1 MSGFVNFSIGNL
13 ENVFPF
19 YFELDRDLKI
29 LSSGP
34 SLKKVIVDIDGEHF
48 SDVFTFIHPRISIQY
63 EFDSIL
69 AHQNVMVILQSN
81 NTPLVLKFRGQFLFL
96 ERSDSI
102 FYFGSPWITD
112 VEDLGLIGL
121 SIPDFAIHDTITDNL
136 QLLKSKEIVNDDMK
150 RIADELIEQR
160 NALIEKNNE
169 VVELAKFPNQNPLP
183 ILRISFDGHLLYAN
197 EVAKEKFDVSEFLEF
212 VRDSNFYG
220 VQVAGNV
227 KPSEAQIKLNDRLY
241 QVSIV
246 PFQNSFY
253 YNLYFKDVT
262 EQEMYQKEL
271 LRTNSRLETLISSM
285 QSAMVAEDSDRKI
298 ILVNQKFCDLFEIP
312 ALPNLLKGLDC
323 TDAAESAKHLFAN
336 EEGFVSGIDRIL
348 GERKAV
354 YGDQLLLKTGRIL
367 ERDYIPIYEGGSYAG
382 HIWKYQDITELLGN
396 KESLKRVEDKYRK
409 IIEDLEFGLIEVDL
423 DQRITKVYPAFC
435 DLTGYTEAELLGM
448 DAPQLLAF
456 PDDVELTNQ
465 QNRNRTEGES
475 GVYETRLRTK
485 EGGIKW
491 VIISGAPIY
500 DWKNE
505 VIGSIGIHLDITE
518 RKKLEQ
524 ELRHATLE
532 AKASVKAK
540 EMFLANMSHEI
551 RTPLNVIIGMS
562 DILDTSY
569 LDAEQSAHVRAIL
582 FSAQNLLSIVNDIL
596 DFSKIDS
603 GHFELDNYTV
613 SIENLVNELKFVFQ
627 PLAEK
632 KGLTLCFNLDDNAFK
647 NLRTDGNKLKQVIM
661 NVLNN
666 AIKFTETGEVSVC
679 VDLIRDEPLM
689 QRIRFSVIDT
699 GVGIPNDQKESIFH
713 SFIQADPSV
722 SRRFGGTGLGLSISQ
737 KIIESMGSKIE
748 LKDNPVHVGS
758 IFSFELDLEKSTD
771 DIEIVNNRQ
780 VFPVFD
786 EDLLILVAEDNP
798 MNQLLVQ
805 TILKKEGIPFDM
817 VTNGLEVLSQIS
829 QRNYSIVL
837 MDIQMP
843 EVDGLSA
850 LTALRSRGLDIPVIA
865 LTANAVKEEME
876 KYLRCGFNAV
886 LTKPFKREEL
896 MKLIQ
901 ELLLEGSLKTQ
912 EIRPKIKYTLDGL
925 LEISAG
931 DISFVDQ
938 LVETLIENLPV
949 YVDKLFEALA
959 TEEIETIRYVCHQL
973 KPSLD
978 LLKVN
983 EAAEIVR
990 AIELGLRNKDELI
1003 NFRRNIQVLIQ
1014 LLNDLVEELKRSQH

>member
-1 MSGFVNFSIGNL
+1 
-13 ENVFPF
+13 
-19 YFELDRDLKI
+19 
-29 LSSGP
+29 
-34 SLKKVIVDIDGEHF
+34 
-48 SDVFTFIHPRISIQY
+48 
-63 EFDSIL
+63 
-69 AHQNVMVILQSN
+69 
-81 NTPLVLKFRGQFLFL
+81 
-96 ERSDSI
+96 
-102 FYFGSPWITD
+102 
-112 VEDLGLIGL
+112 
-121 SIPDFAIHDTITDNL
+121 
-136 QLLKSKEIVNDDMK
+136 
-150 RIADELIEQR
+150 
-160 NALIEKNNE
+160 
-169 VVELAKFPNQNPLP
+169 
-183 ILRISFDGHLLYAN
+183 
-197 EVAKEKFDVSEFLEF
+197 
-212 VRDSNFYG
+212 
-220 VQVAGNV
+220 
-227 KPSEAQIKLNDRLY
+227 
-241 QVSIV
+241 
-246 PFQNSFY
+246 
-253 YNLYFKDVT
+253 
-262 EQEMYQKEL
+262 
-271 LRTNSRLETLISSM
+271 
-285 QSAMVAEDSDRKI
+285 
-298 ILVNQKFCDLFEIP
+298 
-312 ALPNLLKGLDC
+312 
-323 TDAAESAKHLFAN
+323 
-336 EEGFVSGIDRIL
+336 
-348 GERKAV
+348 
-354 YGDQLLLKTGRIL
+354 
-367 ERDYIPIYEGGSYAG
+367 
-382 HIWKYQDITELLGN
+382 
-396 KESLKRVEDKYRK
+396 
-409 IIEDLEFGLIEVDL
+409 
-423 DQRITKVYPAFC
+423 
-435 DLTGYTEAELLGM
+435 
-448 DAPQLLAF
+448 
-456 PDDVELTNQ
+456 
-465 QNRNRTEGES
+465 
-475 GVYETRLRTK
+475 
-485 EGGIKW
+485 
-491 VIISGAPIY
+491 
-500 DWKNE
+500 
-505 VIGSIGIHLDITE
+505 
-518 RKKLEQ
+518 
-524 ELRHATLE
+524 
-532 AKASVKAK
+532 
-540 EMFLANMSHEI
+540 MFLANMSHEI

-632 KGLTLCFNLDDNAFK
+632 KGLTLCFNLDENAFK

-679 VDLIRDEPLM
+679 IDLIRDEPLK

-771 DIEIVNNRQ
+771 DVETVNNRQ

-805 TILKKEGIPFDM
+805 TILKKEGIPCDM
-817 VTNGLEVLSQIS
+817 VTNGLEVLAQIS

-886 LTKPFKREEL
+886 LTKPFKREKL
-896 MKLIQ
+896 IRLIQ
-901 ELLLEGSLKTQ
+901 ELLHEGSLKTS
-912 EIRPKIKYTLDGL
+912 EIRPNIIYTLDGL

-949 YVDKLFEALA
+949 YVDKLLEALA
-959 TEEIETIRYVCHQL
+959 TEDIETIRYVCHQL

-978 LLKVN
+978 LLKVAV
-983 EAAEIVR
+983 AAEIVR
-990 AIELGLRNKDELI
+990 KIEVELKDKNELI
-1003 NFRRNIQVLIQ
+1003 NFRRNIQD
-1014 LLNDLVEELKRSQH
+1014 LLHILNALVEELKRNQH

>member
-1 MSGFVNFSIGNL
+1 MSGFVNFSMENL
-13 ENVFPF
+13 ERVFPF
-19 YFELDRDLKI
+19 YFELDKRLRI
-29 LSSGP
+29 QSSGP
-34 SLKKVIVDIDGEHF
+34 SLKKVIGDIDGAHF
-48 SDVFTFIHPRISIQY
+48 SDVFTFVRPRISIQD
-63 EFDSIL
+63 EFDSLL
-69 AHQNVMVILQSN
+69 AHQNVVIILQSKN
-81 NTPLVLKFRGQFLFL
+81 APLVLKFRGQFLFL
-96 ERSDSI
+96 ENSDSI
-102 FYFGSPWITD
+102 FYFGSPWVTD
-112 VEDLGLIGL
+112 VEELGLIGL

-160 NALIEKNNE
+160 NELIAKNRE
-169 VVELAKFPNQNPLP
+169 VVEIAKFPNQNPLP
-183 ILRISFDGHLLYAN
+183 ILRISFDGQLLYAN
-197 EVAKEKFDVSEFLEF
+197 QIAKEKFEINEFLEF
-212 VRDSNFYG
+212 LRDSNFYFDH
-220 VQVAGNV
+220 VAGNV
-227 KPSEAQIKLNDRLY
+227 KPSEYQIKLNDRLY

-253 YNLYFKDVT
+253 YNLYFNDVT

-285 QSAMVAEDSDRKI
+285 QSALVAEDSERKI

-312 ALPNLLKGLDC
+312 VQPNLLKGLDC

-336 EEGFVSGIDRIL
+336 EEGFVSGIERIL
-348 GERKAV
+348 AERNPV
-354 YGDQLLLKTGRIL
+354 YGDQLVLKTGRVL
-367 ERDYIPIYEGGSYAG
+367 ERDYIPIYEGGSYQG

-435 DLTGYTEAELLGM
+435 ELTGYTESELLGM
-448 DAPQLLAF
+448 YAPQLLAF
-456 PDDVELTNQ
+456 PDDLELINQ
-465 QNRNRTEGES
+465 QNSNRTAGES
-475 GVYETRLRTK
+475 GVYETRLSTK
-485 EGGIKW
+485 EGGVKW

-524 ELRHATLE
+524 DLRHATLE

-562 DILDTSY
+562 DILDTSH

-603 GHFELDNYTV
+603 GYFELDNYSV
-613 SIENLVNELKFVFQ
+613 SIENLVDELKSVFQ
-627 PLAEK
+627 SLAEK
-632 KGLTLCFNLDDNAFK
+632 KGLKLGFMLDENVFE
-647 NLRTDGNKLKQVIM
+647 NLRTDGKKLKQVVM

-666 AIKFTETGEVSVC
+666 AIKFTEAGEVNVC
-679 VDLIRDEPLM
+679 IELIRDEPLK

-699 GVGIPNDQKESIFH
+699 GVGIPNDQKENIFH

-722 SRRFGGTGLGLSISQ
+722 SRKFGGTGLGLSISQ

-758 IFSFELDLEKSTD
+758 IFSFELDLEKSLGD
-771 DIEIVNNRQ
+771 SGKVNNRQ

-786 EDLLILVAEDNP
+786 EDVLILVAEDNP

-805 TILKKEGIPFDM
+805 TILKKEGLPFDM
-817 VTNGLEVLSQIS
+817 VTNGLEVLTQVSK
-829 QRNYSIVL
+829 RKYSVIL

-843 EVDGLSA
+843 EMDGLSA
-850 LTALRSRGLDIPVIA
+850 LTALRSSGLDIPVIA

-896 MKLIQ
+896 IRLIQ
-901 ELLLEGSLKTQ
+901 ELLLEESLKTL
-912 EIRPKIKYTLDGL
+912 EIRPKINYTLDGL

-931 DISFVDQ
+931 DVSFVDQ

-949 YVDKLFEALA
+949 YADKLQEALA
-959 TEEIETIRYVCHQL
+959 TEDIETIRYVCHQL

-978 LLKVN
+978 LLKVA

-990 AIELGLRNKDELI
+990 EIEVELKDKNELI
-1003 NFRRNIQVLIQ
+1003 NLRRNVQD
-1014 LLNDLVEELKRSQH
+1014 LLHILNALVEELKRN